1 MAKIKPTLCKSLK
14 IVIVLVIILS
24 ISLSIF
30 SHFIKS
36 KFGTI
41 SDYISELDVVYTP
54 ITYASRFHYALS
66 IDTFEYW
73 VFKLSDSEKQEIL
86 KDIKIGNW
94 EKLNS
99 NHIEKLDAFT
109 HYTKILGFMYKKHN
123 CYICIYDRNNNVI
136 ITNSEN
142 WIHLDTTG
150 WIIFLYD
157 TETEKY
163 YCIHE
168 TL

>member
-1 MAKIKPTLCKSLK
+1 MARMKLSFPKVFKIAVAL
-14 IVIVLVIILS
+14 IVV
-24 ISLSIF
+24 LSIF
-30 SHFIKS
+30 SHCIKI

-41 SDYISELDVVYTP
+41 SDYISELNVVYTP
-54 ITYASRFHYALS
+54 TTYANRFHYTLS

-86 KDIKIGNW
+86 KDIKTGNW

-109 HYTKILGFMYKKHN
+109 HYTKVLGFTYKKHN
-123 CYICIYDRNNNVI
+123 CYICIYDRNNNII

-157 TETEKY
+157 TESEKY